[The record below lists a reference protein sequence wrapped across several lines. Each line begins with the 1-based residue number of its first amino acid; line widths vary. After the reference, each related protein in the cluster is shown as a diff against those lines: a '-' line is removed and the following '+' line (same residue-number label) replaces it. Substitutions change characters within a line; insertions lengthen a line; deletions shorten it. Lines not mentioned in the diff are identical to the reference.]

1 MPKPE
6 FVEGMAALAGRYGGF
21 VFDQWGV
28 LHDGAAPY
36 PGVLDALHRLKAQGR
51 RLVML
56 TNSGRRAELN
66 GQRLEKLG
74 FDLGDF
80 EGIVTSGEAAWQ
92 LMRERAEPPYDR
104 LGRRCLL
111 FTNGGDLEVVK
122 GLDLEVV
129 EDADEADFI
138 FVSGI
143 EPGQDPEKLR
153 PLLKAAAARRLPL
166 ICSNPDIV
174 AVSAG
179 ELIPAPGSLARIYT
193 ELGGGEVSYV
203 GKPHRP
209 IYAAC
214 LRTLDGLR
222 PEEIVA
228 VGDSMDHDVRGA
240 LNVGLHAAFVT
251 GGIHRD
257 LFPERLSGAART
269 QALDRLIEETGV
281 SPHWVI
287 PGLVW

>member
-1 MPKPE
+1 MTRPE
-6 FVEGMAALAGRYGGF
+6 FVPGIAALAERYQGF

-36 PGVLDALHRLKAQGR
+36 PDVLDALHELKLKKK

-56 TNSGRRAELN
+56 TNSGRRADLN
-66 GQRLEKLG
+66 GRRLETLG

-92 LMRERAEPPYDR
+92 LMNERSEPPYDG
-104 LGRRCLL
+104 LGRHCLL
-111 FTNGGDLEVVK
+111 FTNGGDRGVVGGLDVEVV
-122 GLDLEVV
+122 D
-129 EDADEADFI
+129 DAVAADFI

-143 EPGQDPEKLR
+143 EPGQDPADLR
-153 PLLKAAAARRLPL
+153 PLLKEAAARKLPL

-179 ELIPAPGSLARIYT
+179 ELIPAPGSIAKLYS
-193 ELGGGEVSYV
+193 ELGGGKVSYV

-209 IYAAC
+209 IYALC
-214 LRTLDGLR
+214 LRTLSGLE
-222 PEEIVA
+222 PHEIVA

-240 LNVGLHAAFVT
+240 ANVGIHAAFVT

-257 LFPERLSGAART
+257 LFPERASEDARG
-269 QALDRLIEETGV
+269 QALERLIKETGV
-281 SPHWVI
+281 SPQWVI
-287 PGLVW
+287 PRVVW